1 MIQDIFPHRLD
12 ISFALPEQQTDDFV
26 LCFQGRKIALREDGS
41 YPRRRELPPLAESQY
56 LFSIDGEHYF
66 LGRCEQEELPGK
78 LSWQSTRRLRGMKP
92 MEQALAGFTAQ
103 HLWTWYESNRFCGK
117 CGHPME
123 LGQDERKVCCPH
135 CGNAVYPRINPAVIA
150 AVTDGD
156 RLLMTRYA
164 DRPVTWFVLVAGFVE
179 IGEAAEETVRR
190 EVLEETGLRVKNVRY
205 FGSQPWGCAGNL
217 TLGYWAELDGDD
229 AVTLEERELAEARWF
244 DRTEVPVMDDN
255 TSLTSAM
262 VRAFAEGKER
272 EYHGG

>member
-1 MIQDIFPHRLD
+1 M
-12 ISFALPEQQTDDFV
+12 DDFV

-66 LGRCEQEELPGK
+66 LGRCEQEELPRK

-123 LGQDERKVCCPH
+123 LGQDERKVCCPR

-229 AVTLEERELAEARWF
+229 AVILEERELAEARWF

-272 EYHGG
+272 EYLEG